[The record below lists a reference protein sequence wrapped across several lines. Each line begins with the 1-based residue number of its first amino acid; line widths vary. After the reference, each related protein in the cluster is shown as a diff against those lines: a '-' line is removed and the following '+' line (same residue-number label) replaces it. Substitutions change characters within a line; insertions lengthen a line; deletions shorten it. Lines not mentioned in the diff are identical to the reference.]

1 MWPGTTCRSVVV
13 VGTRV
18 RARVPWGYSSPG
30 RLRLDPMSCRGG
42 GLKRAAGGA
51 GMVAR
56 RSRGW
61 PMQQAHAQAYPYN
74 NKVGHGLSIG
84 GTWHCLGCRA
94 GPPSSASDSTSLP
107 GQISPCWATSH
118 GPGGPVSTRSSGEP
132 LRMSCHFPLPSPF
145 IPLKPA
151 PQHPRVHL
159 LVGLESGWPWDSD
172 ADRRI

>member
-30 RLRLDPMSCRGG
+30 RLRLDPMSCRGLVGEG
-42 GLKRAAGGA
+42 GS
-51 GMVAR
+51 MVLAR

-107 GQISPCWATSH
+107 GQISPGWATSH
-118 GPGGPVSTRSSGEP
+118 SPGGPVSTRSSGEP